1 MFKKKLF
8 HKKISKILISI
19 TKRIES
25 FFNIFKN
32 KNFIKN
38 IYFGQNKKSLDK
50 KIFIS
55 LATILLTILVYFL
68 LPSFYDKKKIKS
80 QIENQILKH
89 TQGYKDHGKIE
100 IRIEIKNKIK

>member
-80 QIENQILKH
+80 QIENQILK
-89 TQGYKDHGKIE
+89 KS
-100 IRIEIKNKIK
+100 